1 MLPYQTIPQKED
13 GIAIVGIGGAGAN
26 ILQCFSGSS
35 ADNVR
40 LCTLSL
46 DERVGRACGSNVQFI
61 QLGGGL
67 NHGLGSGGDPEVGR
81 LAAQESQAQIQALLQ
96 DVRLLVLVAGLGGGT
111 GSGAAPVIARMA
123 REAGLFLVSVVLMP
137 FSFEG
142 HRRRE
147 QAEKALEDVSRVSD
161 IVYCFENDYMEE
173 LFRNRPG
180 ARAVFEEVDRM
191 LAKATA
197 SVPMLASSPGLIN
210 LGLDEL
216 ATALANNDSRCLFG
230 SGSGYGPRR
239 AETAAQA
246 AIESPLMT
254 YRDAIRFAR
263 TVIVHIAGGDTM
275 SLTEIRQAME
285 VVRGA
290 LADDDVR
297 IFFGTTVKPHLGDEM
312 RVTLIASLDAGEFKA
327 MADAPPAPPVR
338 LPAAPQEEEQEE
350 GGPEDAQEDEDA
362 DAWQDDSETV
372 EETASL
378 ADTEAA
384 AEAVPEIPEE
394 DEPLASPGRL
404 PSETPSLADD
414 AEEERPSP
422 TASPVAEP
430 VSLRQGALPIDG
442 ISPTQHH
449 RDATTHPQEDVE
461 TRLRHLFPDDELPPA
476 PRKLR
481 RTTPTDPEL
490 EARVRSLFPEDED
503 TPVSPQQSNL
513 RVNDLRDIFNS

>member
-40 LCTLSL
+40 LCTMSL

-61 QLGGGL
+61 QLGDGL

-81 LAAQESQAQIQALLQ
+81 MAAEESRPRIGALLQ

-111 GSGAAPVIARMA
+111 GSGAAPVIAEIA

-137 FSFEG
+137 FRFEG
-142 HRRRE
+142 RRRRE
-147 QAEKALEDVSRVSD
+147 QAEKALEEVSRLSD

-173 LFRNRPG
+173 LFRSRSG
-180 ARAVFEEVDRM
+180 ARAVFEEVDRL

-230 SGSGYGPRR
+230 SGSGYGPHR
-239 AETAAQA
+239 AENAAQA
-246 AIESPLMT
+246 AIDSPLMS
-254 YRDAIRFAR
+254 YHDAIRFAR

-285 VVRGA
+285 VVHGA
-290 LADDDVR
+290 LANEDVR

-312 RVTLIASLDAGEFKA
+312 RVTLIASIDAGEFKA
-327 MADAPPAPPVR
+327 MADTPPAPPVR
-338 LPAAPQEEEQEE
+338 VAAPPQEEETDAEAAVEAGEREE
-350 GGPEDAQEDEDA
+350 DDAPLPSHAGEEALSGEDERDA
-362 DAWQDDSETV
+362 DG
-372 EETASL
+372 EEL
-378 ADTEAA
+378 A
-384 AEAVPEIPEE
+384 
-394 DEPLASPGRL
+394 
-404 PSETPSLADD
+404 PSEEQREPK
-414 AEEERPSP
+414 AEEEEEGRMQEEE
-422 TASPVAEP
+422 EP
-430 VSLRQGALPIDG
+430 APLRQGALPIG
-442 ISPTQHH
+442 HAGPQQAAGAS
-449 RDATTHPQEDVE
+449 HPQQGDVE
-461 TRLRHLFPDDELPPA
+461 TRLRHLFPDDDLSPT
-476 PRKLR
+476 PRKPRLSA
-481 RTTPTDPEL
+481 PDNPEL
-490 EARVRSLFPEDED
+490 EARVRSLFPEDDEPGPLPRQR
-503 TPVSPQQSNL
+503 TAIPPSKL
-513 RVNDLRDIFNS
+513 RNNDLRDIFDS